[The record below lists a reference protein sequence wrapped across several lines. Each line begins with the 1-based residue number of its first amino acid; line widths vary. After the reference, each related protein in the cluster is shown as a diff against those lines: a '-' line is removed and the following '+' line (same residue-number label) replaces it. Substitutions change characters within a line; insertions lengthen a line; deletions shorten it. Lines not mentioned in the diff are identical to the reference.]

1 MSPDFLA
8 GIVIGIIGGAFGV
21 ALIPC
26 YESKR
31 TGDPGPRP
39 DKPHNMLRNE
49 MKTTRIGGVQP
60 PAADMPRLE
69 FYSEGGMILSRC
81 AECKGVKE
89 HAPECSYSGIY
100 QELEAD
106 PDLMGRPV

>member
-8 GIVIGIIGGAFGV
+8 GIVIGVIGGAFGV

-39 DKPHNMLRNE
+39 DKPHNMLRSE
-49 MKTTRIGGVQP
+49 MKTTRIGGTQP
-60 PAADMPRLE
+60 PPPPEKPPVE
-69 FYSEGGMILSRC
+69 FFSEGGFKVSRC
-81 AECKGVKE
+81 TDCLGVKE
-89 HAPECSYSGIY
+89 HHPGCIT
-100 QELEAD
+100 L
-106 PDLMGRPV
+106 GRVT